1 MNSPNNM
8 MNNVRSL
15 RIRIPINSKKIKTR
29 KQKHNKKIKTRKQK
43 NSKKIKTRKVY
54 PKRPTPTS
62 LTNANRVSSGC
73 TNGMCS
79 IQGA

>member
-29 KQKHNKKIKTRKQK
+29 KQKHNKKIKTRK
-43 NSKKIKTRKVY
+43 VY